1 MTFREYIKRRVRLT
15 WVLFI
20 ALLLTTL
27 TGVALVSTFLIK
39 LDINLAVSIIVP
51 LAMGFTFWRLMHIK
65 CPRCHKNMGL
75 AAAMERTNNCP
86 HCEVSFDATCKFSEA
101 ALPIAPPAPLTIRK
115 YVRQRATQVQIYLML
130 AIFIVGISVL
140 TRYDTAKWA
149 AIPLGLITA
158 VAGMLAA
165 AGVAASTRC
174 PRCSTPLGRAGAS
187 LMWKKPANNCP
198 ACGVDFDEPIPR
210 KME

>member
-1 MTFREYIKRRVRLT
+1 MTIREYIKRRVRLS
-15 WVLFI
+15 WAVLV
-20 ALLLTTL
+20 LLLL
-27 TGVALVSTFLIK
+27 SGSIAAVLVSTFLIK
-39 LDINLAVSIIVP
+39 LDMNSSISIIAP

-75 AAAMERTNNCP
+75 AAAMERINNCP
-86 HCEVSFDATCKFSEA
+86 HCEVSFDQPLSSTEA

-140 TRYDTAKWA
+140 TRYETAKWA
-149 AIPLGLITA
+149 PYLLGLITF

-174 PRCSTPLGRAGAS
+174 PRCLKQLGRAGAS

-198 ACGVDFDEPIPR
+198 ACGVNFDEPMPR
-210 KME
+210 KVE